1 MTCKGICGRYTVVFS
16 PCDYKELNIKLNA
29 KEKISLIR
37 TTDDCDILQKEALK
51 LISQGHNSSNFFKD
65 RKDRMLGIAEKRYD
79 LLC

>member
-1 MTCKGICGRYTVVFS
+1 MGNPSGIYNKVS
-16 PCDYKELNIKLNA
+16 SLIIEDQKKYE
-29 KEKISLIR
+29 EKISLIR

-51 LISQGHNSSNFFKD
+51 LISQGHDSSNFFKD